1 MEFHALV
8 LYTPIIVLCF
18 VSQGLSNMI
27 ILTGYSYMK
36 VINLDTGDASYLL
49 TDLQSDIYSIDYDYK
64 NMYIYFPRFDK
75 NDILRFKYPSEK
87 VYNLETVTVADKP
100 TGLAIDPANDH
111 LYWTEQSKGNLY
123 RSNLDGSKKTFIL
136 QDDIIFALTIDFKER
151 WLYYSTLGTNKTISR
166 SRLDGSEKHTFIDVK
181 FEKVTGI
188 SIDYNSGQLYWMEN
202 VEGVLKS
209 TDSNGTYLM
218 KVSSTLTPGASM
230 GISAYD
236 GDIYCSNDM
245 QLLQVKIFGGLR
257 RPFVIYSET
266 DTIHGVLYINEKGQ
280 YPVVNTKSD
289 NYVVDYGRSVTTDC
303 SFQTSEWNPVR
314 EIYWQFNNSGVI
326 THIAKETKGISG
338 SSIETPSLTIFNAT
352 SSESGTYICYV
363 KNDIGTGQSKPIYV
377 TITGDVPMVFV
388 GGKNYTIGYGNE
400 ITLSCNISSNPPV
413 NNVYWEKVA
422 HGSKHILNNWTI
434 GIQGVSVDTP
444 SLTIMES
451 TTADIG
457 TYRCV
462 AINDIGTG
470 FSEFIKLDVI
480 GELPTVTIADDL
492 PEIKYGEKVRIFCA
506 ITGNPPP
513 TKVYWE
519 KIYNGISKV
528 ISNGTLGTEGITVDN
543 PSMTLL
549 HATDSDSGL
558 YKCFAVNVFGMG
570 YSSSTKLTVI
580 GGLPEVV
587 VLSITH
593 LTGTGYTITLPC
605 VISNVFPV
613 VTKVY
618 WQRHINGHT
627 TMISSDSLGYLGVT
641 VKNPSLV
648 IKEAMETM
656 SGEYTCFAINSVGTG
671 SSLPVQLSVQAGV
684 TQQAQNKENVGK
696 QDHKVS
702 DKCETNCLVS
712 E

>member
-181 FEKVTGI
+181 LEKVTGI

-209 TDSNGTYLM
+209 TDSNGTYMM

-245 QLLQVKIFGGLR
+245 QLLQVKISGGLR

-280 YPVVNTKSD
+280 YPVVTTKSD
-289 NYVVDYGRSVTTDC
+289 NYVVDYGSSLTTDC

-326 THIAKETKGISG
+326 THIAKETTGISG

-363 KNDIGTGQSKPIYV
+363 KNDIGTGQSTPIYV
-377 TITGDVPMVFV
+377 TITGDVPTVFV
-388 GGKNYTIGYGNE
+388 GGKNYTIGYGRE
-400 ITLSCNISSNPPV
+400 IALICNISSDPPA

-492 PEIKYGEKVRIFCA
+492 PEIKYGEKVRILCA
-506 ITGNPPP
+506 ITSNPPP

-528 ISNGTLGTEGITVDN
+528 ISNGTSGTEGITVDN

-580 GGLPEVV
+580 G
-587 VLSITH
+587 
-593 LTGTGYTITLPC
+593 
-605 VISNVFPV
+605 
-613 VTKVY
+613 
-618 WQRHINGHT
+618 
-627 TMISSDSLGYLGVT
+627 
-641 VKNPSLV
+641 
-648 IKEAMETM
+648 
-656 SGEYTCFAINSVGTG
+656 
-671 SSLPVQLSVQAGV
+671 VQAGV

-696 QDHKVS
+696 QDHTNTIVIGIISSIGTIAVFGTFVFAIWKYRQRSGKNEMVTANNIRPDQNES
-702 DKCETNCLVS
+702 SNNLPITLRQSAGSQTET
-712 E
+712 EH